1 MKQNQQGF
9 TLIEL
14 IIVIVILGILAA
26 VAMPKFVDLSG
37 EAEEAALQGVA
48 GSISS
53 AMTINYAANKIDANK
68 GTTVSDC
75 LHGANVLD
83 GGLPTGYSITTH
95 TVSPNTT
102 YSDCELNYNSKSAKF
117 TAIGTPIGTP

>member
-37 EAEEAALQGVA
+37 EAEDAALQGVA

-53 AMTINYAANKIDANK
+53 AMTINYAANKIDGSK

-75 LHGANVLD
+75 QHGANVLD
-83 GGLPTGYSITTH
+83 GGLPTGYTITGH
-95 TVSPNTT
+95 AVSANET
-102 YSDCELNYNSKSAKF
+102 YSDCVLTYNNNKSAKF
-117 TAIGTPIGTP
+117 TAIGTP